1 MTTASLVLFDRKHG
15 CVGQGV
21 SASIIPASPF
31 ACGGWQGRRH
41 RSSSHTQCFITTT
54 IHPLSQAQLQP
65 NMYAT
70 LSSHKQPPHGNL
82 SLSLSSWRLQGQQQH
97 REVKMQFALRRRLW
111 QNQPGEL

>member
-41 RSSSHTQCFITTT
+41 RSSSHT
-54 IHPLSQAQLQP
+54 HSV
-65 NMYAT
+65 
-70 LSSHKQPPHGNL
+70 S
-82 SLSLSSWRLQGQQQH
+82 
-97 REVKMQFALRRRLW
+97 
-111 QNQPGEL
+111 